1 MLAVLSVNVAATGP
15 AAPWIASSVAMSMPL
30 SVARRV
36 NPVPAL
42 IVGNWPEST
51 MATPKI
57 NPPLVEVD
65 AAVLVTLLAAVV
77 AFPVFFAVT
86 SSGDVVA
93 APLYSLAMM
102 RR

>member
-1 MLAVLSVNVAATGP
+1 MFALLNVNVAATGP
-15 AAPWIASSVAMSMPL
+15 AEPWIASSVAMSMPL

-51 MATPKI
+51 MPTPKI
-57 NPPLVEVD
+57 NPPLVDVD

-77 AFPVFFAVT
+77 ALPVFFAVT

-93 APLYSLAMM
+93 TPLYSLAMM